1 MNARTDLPAATEAVA
16 SPDHSAQSRLTG
28 RWLRRLQTWRR
39 PLRVMLPAGAHAPG
53 QSKAVTAATQA
64 FEAWAA
70 RHEGAAVEL
79 LLSSHCLLML
89 ADDGAGDASQVADAQ
104 ALRARAVERW
114 THYLDL
120 PAEGFDTD
128 WWLQTSLDAARSP
141 VAVAVACAVP
151 RALCEGLFEV
161 AQRHGVKLVA
171 LQPWWAKGLQRAWQ
185 GLPSPLAVAG
195 AVDVKQAAVA
205 DTEQLT
211 RVTRAWAWREGAWQ
225 TQARVSAESGRWV
238 LRSLA
243 FVATDVDAEVAA
255 DVDADQAD
263 LAEPT
268 VVQGE
273 VFDAPDGATVSPMVA
288 QSSTSKLSS
297 RLLKKPSSDWAE
309 SLNFAGPRVRTSFW
323 SWALLALGAIAVVHA
338 LELAGQVEESQQA
351 AQEELSRLQA
361 HAPSRSPA
369 GEWSQERDLGRA
381 RRSEARPAEA
391 PISAPLSAPSSAPAA
406 QPTSPEEHAPTLQPD
421 AWRSAAQLAAWLG
434 HPWAAA
440 LDHADATAHQRGI
453 ALTRFQLDL
462 GAWGTRAEQPMARR
476 LQAAVPD
483 DATALAWV
491 QDLGPQAELQR
502 RDALAQPVPS
512 ARGTLAWRIDV
523 NVAGGQP

>member
-1 MNARTDLPAATEAVA
+1 MNARTDLPSVA
-16 SPDHSAQSRLTG
+16 EVVVSPDRSALNRLTS
-28 RWLRRLQTWRR
+28 RWRRRLMTGRSPIQ
-39 PLRVMLPAGAHAPG
+39 VMLPVGAHAPG
-53 QSKAVTAATQA
+53 QSSAVTAATQA

-89 ADDGAGDASQVADAQ
+89 ADDGAGDASQATDAK
-104 ALRARAVERW
+104 ALHARAVERW

-128 WWLQTSLDAARSP
+128 WSVQTSLDVGRSP
-141 VAVAVACAVP
+141 VAVACAVP
-151 RALCEGLFEV
+151 RALCEGLLDV
-161 AQRHGVKLVA
+161 ARRHGVKLLAV
-171 LQPWWAKGLQRAWQ
+171 QPWWASGLQQAWQ
-185 GLPSPLAVAG
+185 GLPLPVAALVAAPD

-205 DTEQLT
+205 APGQAT
-211 RVTRAWAWREGAWQ
+211 RLWSWREGAWQ

-243 FVATDVDAEVAA
+243 FVAVDVDAE
-255 DVDADQAD
+255 
-263 LAEPT
+263 
-268 VVQGE
+268 QGESTAVPDE
-273 VFDAPDGATVSPMVA
+273 VFDAPDFATVS
-288 QSSTSKLSS
+288 S
-297 RLLKKPSSDWAE
+297 RLHKSSASPLSLILTRRASPAWAE
-309 SLNFAGPRVRTSFW
+309 SLNFIGPRVRTSFW
-323 SWALLALGAIAVVHA
+323 SWALLALGAIAIVHA
-338 LELAGQVEESQQA
+338 LELAGQVDEAQQA
-351 AQEELSRLQA
+351 AQEELSRLQV
-361 HAPSRSPA
+361 HAPSH
-369 GEWSQERDLGRA
+369 EQHEQHERHREQARAKALG
-381 RRSEARPAEA
+381 SD
-391 PISAPLSAPSSAPAA
+391 APLTGAALSANASSSASIAK
-406 QPTSPEEHAPTLQPD
+406 PTSPEEHAPTLQPD

-453 ALTRFQLDL
+453 SLTRFQLDL
-462 GAWGTRAEQPMARR
+462 GAWGSRAEQPLAWR

-502 RDALAQPVPS
+502 RDALPQPVPS

-523 NVAGGQP
+523 NVAGEQP